1 MKIPVVM
8 QFDSSDC
15 GVACASSICYHYG
28 KEISI
33 SRLRDMMGTDAYGTS
48 VNGLVSGLKSIGFE
62 VHAVK
67 APKES
72 IGDGDFTM
80 PAIARIIT
88 NDGMAHYVVIYSVSK
103 GKVML
108 MDPEQNH
115 PVKCTVDEFLC
126 RFDGA
131 LILMIPTDAF
141 YSIPSDRHAGALRYS
156 RMIRPHLKLFIIAVH
171 SVQK

>member
-62 VHAVK
+62 VRAVK

-72 IGDGDFTM
+72 IGDDPPHSRPTSRTV
-80 PAIARIIT
+80 PCHPLRSSTVII
-88 NDGMAHYVVIYSVSK
+88 
-103 GKVML
+103 
-108 MDPEQNH
+108 
-115 PVKCTVDEFLC
+115 
-126 RFDGA
+126 GA
-131 LILMIPTDAF
+131 VNR
-141 YSIPSDRHAGALRYS
+141 SSS
-156 RMIRPHLKLFIIAVH
+156 
-171 SVQK
+171 